1 MVLRQVRI
9 GNLVDIHQYDDDV
22 YTEAIDTDGQPIEI
36 GQATSGTQAVRQDQL
51 PSLGDVVSAANP
63 ITDNRAVRGDGG
75 GKGIQDSDVTI
86 KDGGD
91 VSIPTGKGYQ
101 VNDIQVITDRQA
113 AEADIVIVP
122 DLTGADT
129 IDQASLESYLG
140 DIRTTI
146 NSLLSKLRTH
156 GLIDT

>member
-1 MVLRQVRI
+1 MALRQIRI
-9 GNLVDIHQYDDDV
+9 GNLVDIHQYDDAV
-22 YTEAIDTDGQPIEI
+22 YTEAIDTDDQPIKI
-36 GQATSGTQAVRQDQL
+36 GQATVGNQAVRQDQL
-51 PSLGDVVSAANP
+51 PTLGDIVSAAAN
-63 ITDNRAVRGDGG
+63 IGDNKAVRGDGG
-75 GKGIQDSDVTI
+75 GKGIQDSDVDI

-122 DLTGADT
+122 DLTGVDT
-129 IDQASLESYLG
+129 IDQASLESYLD

>member
-22 YTEAIDTDGQPIEI
+22 HLTAMDTDGQPIEI

-63 ITDNRAVRGDGG
+63 ITDNMAVRGDGG

-122 DLTGADT
+122 DLTGVGT

>member
-1 MVLRQVRI
+1 MALRQVRI
-9 GNLVDIHQYDDDV
+9 GNLIDIHQYDDAV
-22 YTEAIDTDGQPIEI
+22 QSSAIDTDGQPIEI
-36 GQATSGTQAVRQDQL
+36 GQATTDTQAVRQDQL
-51 PSLGDVVSAANP
+51 PALGDVVSAADN
-63 ITDNRAVRGDGG
+63 ISDNRAVRGDGG
-75 GKGIQDSDVTI
+75 GKGIQESDVNI

-113 AEADIVIVP
+113 AEADIVTVP
-122 DLTGADT
+122 DLTGVGT
-129 IDQASLESYLG
+129 IDQASLESYLD